1 MKSVVGPLL
10 AAIVF
15 AVLGGAFWLAGK
27 TETRLADVH
36 KQLATLHYADAEAQ
50 GDDVEQSLGVERRVP
65 VIGRAAAS
73 DVRDARANAGYSRT
87 DYAAI
92 APQKD
97 ANGVITETHP

>member
-1 MKSVVGPLL
+1 MKSVIGPII

-15 AVLGGAFWLAGK
+15 AVLGSAFWLVGK

-36 KQLATLHYADAEAQ
+36 KQLATLQYADAEVL
-50 GDDVEQSLGVERRVP
+50 GGEIDESLDLERRVP
-65 VIGRAAAS
+65 VVGPAAGS
-73 DVRDARANAGYSRT
+73 DLRDARANAGYWRS

-97 ANGVITETHP
+97 AN